1 MRRVLLSFFLI
12 LLCGISFAQTQLT
25 DTQSQDVTS
34 QLVQTASSMQ
44 TMQCRF
50 VQQTTSS
57 MLAEPSVSEGMMT
70 YMAPDKMRWEYTTP
84 YSFALIVNGEK
95 IMKMTEGQI
104 ETFDAKQGRMYKSIA
119 DIIMS
124 CASGKKLL
132 DDSMFDIT
140 LFDDGK
146 IWRAEMKP
154 LRKDMKRMFSLLT
167 FCFDKKTAVIAVV
180 EMTDA
185 EGNLTQIQFEEK
197 KVNEEIDV
205 QLFTK

>member
-1 MRRVLLSFFLI
+1 
-12 LLCGISFAQTQLT
+12 
-25 DTQSQDVTS
+25 
-34 QLVQTASSMQ
+34 
-44 TMQCRF
+44 
-50 VQQTTSS
+50 
-57 MLAEPSVSEGMMT
+57 
-70 YMAPDKMRWEYTTP
+70 
-84 YSFALIVNGEK
+84 
-95 IMKMTEGQI
+95 
-104 ETFDAKQGRMYKSIA
+104 
-119 DIIMS
+119 MS

-197 KVNEEIDV
+197 KVNEEIDA